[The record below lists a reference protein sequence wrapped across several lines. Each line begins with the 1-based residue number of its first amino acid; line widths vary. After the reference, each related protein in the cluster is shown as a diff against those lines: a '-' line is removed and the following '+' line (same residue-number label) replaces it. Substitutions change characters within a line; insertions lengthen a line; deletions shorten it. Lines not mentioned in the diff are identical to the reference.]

1 MISFMLEDQELFLS
15 DKIVTI
21 IISFVTEQSFCIAR
35 MVFEKRSKDLFSQ
48 KVRILLRKTR
58 RNAMTVL
65 EVKELTKKYGEGES
79 EVIALDHVSFSVE
92 RGEFVAIIGAS
103 GSGKSTLMN
112 MIGGIDY
119 PTSGS
124 IIIDGNEIQAMS
136 EDELAIFRRRN
147 LGIVYQFYNLIPTLT
162 AEENIALPWK
172 LDGRKE
178 NKERLSE
185 IVNMLGLEKRAKH
198 LPGQMSGGQQ
208 QRVSIGR
215 ALINEPAFILADEPT
230 GNLDSKTSKDI
241 LDILKFTNQ
250 KYKQTIL
257 LVTHDEKIA
266 LQANRIITIGDG
278 KIIKDEVMKQ

>member
-1 MISFMLEDQELFLS
+1 M
-15 DKIVTI
+15 
-21 IISFVTEQSFCIAR
+21 A
-35 MVFEKRSKDLFSQ
+35 
-48 KVRILLRKTR
+48 
-58 RNAMTVL
+58 VL
-65 EVKELTKKYGEGES
+65 EVKDLTKKYGQGES

-112 MIGGIDY
+112 LIGGIDD
-119 PTSGS
+119 PTGGS
-124 IIIDGNEIQAMS
+124 VLIEGNDISSMN

-178 NKERLSE
+178 NKERLEE
-185 IVNMLGLEKRAKH
+185 IVKRLGLEKRAKH

-215 ALINEPAFILADEPT
+215 ALINEPAFLLADEPT
-230 GNLDSKTSKDI
+230 GNLDSKTGREI
-241 LDILKFTNQ
+241 MDILKTTNQ
-250 KYKQTIL
+250 KYNQTIL

-266 LQANRIITIGDG
+266 LQASRIITLGDG
-278 KIIKDEVMKQ
+278 KIVKDEVMRV

>member
-1 MISFMLEDQELFLS
+1 MLEDPELFLS

-21 IISFVTEQSFCIAR
+21 IISFVMVQSFCIVR
-35 MVFEKRSKDLFSQ
+35 MVVEKRSKFLSSQ

-58 RNAMTVL
+58 RNAMAVL

-230 GNLDSKTSKDI
+230 GNLDSKTSREI

-278 KIIKDEVMKQ
+278 KIIKDEVMK

>member
-1 MISFMLEDQELFLS
+1 M
-15 DKIVTI
+15 
-21 IISFVTEQSFCIAR
+21 A
-35 MVFEKRSKDLFSQ
+35 
-48 KVRILLRKTR
+48 
-58 RNAMTVL
+58 VL

-147 LGIVYQFYNLIPTLT
+147 LGIVYQFYNLIPILNV
-162 AEENIALPWK
+162 EENITLPCE
-172 LDGRKE
+172 LDGQTVDK
-178 NKERLSE
+178 KRLDKLIDE
-185 IVNMLGLEKRAKH
+185 LGLNGRKTH
-198 LPGQMSGGQQ
+198 LPEELSGGQQ

-215 ALINEPAFILADEPT
+215 ALINRPAIVLADEPT
-230 GNLDSKTSKDI
+230 GNLDKKNSDEI
-241 LDILKFTNQ
+241 VELLRRANQ
-250 KYKQTIL
+250 EYRQTIIMI
-257 LVTHDEKIA
+257 THNLEIA
-266 LQANRIITIGDG
+266 KTADRVIVIEDG
-278 KIIKDEVMKQ
+278 KIIREG

>member
-1 MISFMLEDQELFLS
+1 MFLS

-147 LGIVYQFYNLIPTLT
+147 LGIVYQFYNLIPTLA

-230 GNLDSKTSKDI
+230 GNLDSKTSREI

-278 KIIKDEVMKQ
+278 KIIKDEVMK

>member
-1 MISFMLEDQELFLS
+1 M
-15 DKIVTI
+15 
-21 IISFVTEQSFCIAR
+21 A
-35 MVFEKRSKDLFSQ
+35 
-48 KVRILLRKTR
+48 
-58 RNAMTVL
+58 VL

-230 GNLDSKTSKDI
+230 GNLDSK
-241 LDILKFTNQ
+241 
-250 KYKQTIL
+250 
-257 LVTHDEKIA
+257 
-266 LQANRIITIGDG
+266 QAERFWIF
-278 KIIKDEVMKQ
+278 

>member
-1 MISFMLEDQELFLS
+1 MLEDLELFLS

-21 IISFVTEQSFCIAR
+21 INSFVTVQSFCIDR
-35 MVFEKRSKDLFSQ
+35 MVFEKRSKILSSQ

-58 RNAMTVL
+58 RNAMAVL

-79 EVIALDHVSFSVE
+79 EVIALDHVTFSVE

-230 GNLDSKTSKDI
+230 GNLDSKTSREI

-278 KIIKDEVMKQ
+278 KIIKDEVMK

>member
-1 MISFMLEDQELFLS
+1 MFLS

-21 IISFVTEQSFCIAR
+21 IIYFVTEQSFCIAR
-35 MVFEKRSKDLFSQ
+35 MVFEKRSKILSSQ

-58 RNAMTVL
+58 RNAMAVL
-65 EVKELTKKYGEGES
+65 EVKELTKKYDEGES

-230 GNLDSKTSKDI
+230 GNLDSKTSREI

-278 KIIKDEVMKQ
+278 KIIKDEVMK

>member
-1 MISFMLEDQELFLS
+1 M
-15 DKIVTI
+15 
-21 IISFVTEQSFCIAR
+21 A
-35 MVFEKRSKDLFSQ
+35 
-48 KVRILLRKTR
+48 
-58 RNAMTVL
+58 VL
-65 EVKELTKKYGEGES
+65 EVKELTKKYGQGEA

-112 MIGGIDY
+112 MIGGLDH
-119 PTSGS
+119 PTGGS
-124 IIIDGNEIQAMS
+124 VIIEENDISSMS

-147 LGIVYQFYNLIPTLT
+147 LGIIYQFYNLIPTLS

-178 NKERLSE
+178 NKKRLAE
-185 IVNMLGLEKRAKH
+185 ITQMLGLEKRAKH

-230 GNLDSKTSKDI
+230 GNLDSQTGMEI
-241 LDILKFTNQ
+241 MDILKHANQ

-266 LQANRIITIGDG
+266 LQAGRIITIGDG
-278 KIIKDEVMKQ
+278 KIVKDEVMR

>member
-1 MISFMLEDQELFLS
+1 M
-15 DKIVTI
+15 
-21 IISFVTEQSFCIAR
+21 A
-35 MVFEKRSKDLFSQ
+35 
-48 KVRILLRKTR
+48 
-58 RNAMTVL
+58 VL
-65 EVKELTKKYGEGES
+65 EVKELTKKYGQGES

-112 MIGGIDY
+112 MIGGLDH
-119 PTSGS
+119 PTGGS
-124 IIIDGNEIQAMS
+124 VIIEENDISSMS

-147 LGIVYQFYNLIPTLT
+147 LGIIYQFYNLIPTLT

-178 NKERLSE
+178 NKKRLAE
-185 IVNMLGLEKRAKH
+185 ILQLLGLEKRAKH

-230 GNLDSKTSKDI
+230 GNLDSRTGMEIMDF
-241 LDILKFTNQ
+241 LKHANQ
-250 KYKQTIL
+250 KYNQTIL

-266 LQANRIITIGDG
+266 LQAGRIITIGDG
-278 KIIKDEVMKQ
+278 KIVKDEVMRS

>member
-1 MISFMLEDQELFLS
+1 M
-15 DKIVTI
+15 
-21 IISFVTEQSFCIAR
+21 A
-35 MVFEKRSKDLFSQ
+35 
-48 KVRILLRKTR
+48 
-58 RNAMTVL
+58 VL
-65 EVKELTKKYGEGES
+65 EVKELTKKYGQGES
-79 EVIALDHVSFSVE
+79 EVVALDHVSFSVE
-92 RGEFVAIIGAS
+92 RGEFVAIVGAS

-112 MIGGIDY
+112 MIGGLDH
-119 PTSGS
+119 PTGGS
-124 IIIDGNEIQAMS
+124 VIIEENDITSMS

-147 LGIVYQFYNLIPTLT
+147 LGIIYQFYNLIPTLT

-178 NKERLSE
+178 NKKRLAE
-185 IVNMLGLEKRAKH
+185 ILQLLGLEKRAKH

-230 GNLDSKTSKDI
+230 GNLDSRTGMEI
-241 LDILKFTNQ
+241 MDILKHANQ

-266 LQANRIITIGDG
+266 LQAGRIITIGDG
-278 KIIKDEVMKQ
+278 KIVKDEVMRS

>member
-1 MISFMLEDQELFLS
+1 MFLS

-21 IISFVTEQSFCIAR
+21 IIYFVTEQSFCIAR
-35 MVFEKRSKDLFSQ
+35 MVFEKRSKILSSQ

-58 RNAMTVL
+58 RNAMAVL

-185 IVNMLGLEKRAKH
+185 IVNMLGLEKKAKH

-230 GNLDSKTSKDI
+230 GNLDSKTSREI

-278 KIIKDEVMKQ
+278 KIIKDEVMK

>member
-1 MISFMLEDQELFLS
+1 MLEDLELFLS

-21 IISFVTEQSFCIAR
+21 INSFVTEQSFCIAR
-35 MVFEKRSKDLFSQ
+35 MIFEKRSKILSSQ

-58 RNAMTVL
+58 RNAMAVL

-79 EVIALDHVSFSVE
+79 EVIALDHVTFSVE

-112 MIGGIDY
+112 MIGGIDH

-124 IIIDGNEIQAMS
+124 IIIDGNEIQVMS

-230 GNLDSKTSKDI
+230 GNLDSKTSREI

-278 KIIKDEVMKQ
+278 KIIKDEVMK

>member
-1 MISFMLEDQELFLS
+1 MLEDQKLFLS

-58 RNAMTVL
+58 RNAMAVL

-124 IIIDGNEIQAMS
+124 VIIDGNEIQAMS

-230 GNLDSKTSKDI
+230 GNLDSKTSREI

-278 KIIKDEVMKQ
+278 KIIKDEVMK

>member
-35 MVFEKRSKDLFSQ
+35 MVFEKRSKVLFSQ

-58 RNAMTVL
+58 RNAMAVL

-230 GNLDSKTSKDI
+230 GNLDSKTSREI

-257 LVTHDEKIA
+257 LVTHDEKMA

-278 KIIKDEVMKQ
+278 KIIKDEVMK

>member
-1 MISFMLEDQELFLS
+1 MSLMLEDQELFLS

-21 IISFVTEQSFCIAR
+21 IISFVTVQSFCIDR
-35 MVFEKRSKDLFSQ
+35 MVVEKRSKFLSSQ

-58 RNAMTVL
+58 RNAMAVL

-230 GNLDSKTSKDI
+230 GNLDSKTSREI

-278 KIIKDEVMKQ
+278 KIIKDEVMK

>member
-1 MISFMLEDQELFLS
+1 MFLS

-21 IISFVTEQSFCIAR
+21 IISFVMVQSFCIVR
-35 MVFEKRSKDLFSQ
+35 MVVEKRSKFLSSQ

-58 RNAMTVL
+58 RNAMAVL

-112 MIGGIDY
+112 MIGGIDH

-230 GNLDSKTSKDI
+230 GNLDSKTSREI

-278 KIIKDEVMKQ
+278 KIIKDEVMK